1 MRKASTQGA
10 LRSAGLSLKCHKGDH
25 PQRESPL
32 KFAGPQN
39 IKVEIN
45 IHGSGAHE
53 TAATLKSE
61 NVLDA
66 ITHAIQVALKGC
78 GHPDLD
84 LAELWRLSHGG

>member
-1 MRKASTQGA
+1 M
-10 LRSAGLSLKCHKGDH
+10 LAGPSSKCHKGPP
-25 PQRESPL
+25 PQRVSPL
-32 KFAGPQN
+32 RFAGPPHN

-66 ITHAIQVALKGC
+66 ITHAIQVALKGAAI
-78 GHPDLD
+78 PTFTLP
-84 LAELWRLSHGG
+84 SSGG